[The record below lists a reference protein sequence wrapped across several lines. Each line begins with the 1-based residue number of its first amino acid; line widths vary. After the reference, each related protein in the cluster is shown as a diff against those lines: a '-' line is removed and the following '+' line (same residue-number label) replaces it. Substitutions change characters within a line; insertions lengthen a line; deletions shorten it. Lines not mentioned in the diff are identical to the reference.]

1 MLVRLNIM
9 ATAHAIIAGSQ
20 LSSKPDI
27 PLHQLNQ
34 EFPVIAPDDKDDSDY
49 SNFGVEDVDSEKEI
63 SDDEEQEEVSEDE
76 ETSDEAE
83 EDSDFNDIVD
93 SEAESTDDGE
103 DESLDGS
110 TAEESDH
117 DHASDNGVS
126 EDDSEAD
133 KSNNGSQQQVPIQPV
148 VDKPQALSI
157 TEAARRKVREVGSN
171 QKVPIEMNRDPAT
184 VQVLLKS
191 TQASQVIV
199 RSQQQRDVPARQQ
212 FNEQQ
217 RMQSIQQL
225 RGQGG
230 IPPDLVSTQVEDEE
244 EEEEYGD
251 GVIEEL
257 EEEEGTDED
266 DVGLGQPFH
275 AQVDG
280 VAPQMQVHARNE
292 AFSWQLQQQ
301 MQAVPAHRAL
311 EERLVDEEEDAEDI
325 VQEEEQDQVQHLHVQ
340 AQRQTMARERH

>member
-9 ATAHAIIAGSQ
+9 ATAHPIIAGSQ

-34 EFPVIAPDDKDDSDY
+34 ALPVIALDDKDDSDN
-49 SNFGVEDVDSEKEI
+49 SNVGVEDVDSEKEI
-63 SDDEEQEEVSEDE
+63 GDDEEQEEVSEDE

-148 VDKPQALSI
+148 VDMPQALSI
-157 TEAARRKVREVGSN
+157 TEAARQKVREAGWN
-171 QKVPIEMNRDPAT
+171 HKVPIEMNRNPAT
-184 VQVLLKS
+184 AQVLSL
-191 TQASQVIV
+191 IH
-199 RSQQQRDVPARQQ
+199 
-212 FNEQQ
+212 
-217 RMQSIQQL
+217 I
-225 RGQGG
+225 
-230 IPPDLVSTQVEDEE
+230 
-244 EEEEYGD
+244 
-251 GVIEEL
+251 
-257 EEEEGTDED
+257 
-266 DVGLGQPFH
+266 
-275 AQVDG
+275 
-280 VAPQMQVHARNE
+280 
-292 AFSWQLQQQ
+292 
-301 MQAVPAHRAL
+301 
-311 EERLVDEEEDAEDI
+311 
-325 VQEEEQDQVQHLHVQ
+325 
-340 AQRQTMARERH
+340 